1 MIGYFQENQHA
12 FWFAVGFVLLAIEI
26 GVLGLASGIVLFSGI
41 GALVTGVILWA
52 GWLPDTW
59 LAGIASFGI
68 SSFVSAVILWKP
80 LLRMQNYRTPAK
92 DNSSDLIGREFRL
105 QQTVTANRHGAT
117 QYSGIEWRV
126 EIDGGAGVES
136 IEAGTRVVVASVDAG
151 VFRVRPVNDDS
162 TDLNDDGTD

>member
-1 MIGYFQENQHA
+1 M
-12 FWFAVGFVLLAIEI
+12 
-26 GVLGLASGIVLFSGI
+26 LFSGI
-41 GALVTGVILWA
+41 GALATGVFLWL

-68 SSFVSAVILWKP
+68 CSFASAVILWKP

-105 QQTVTANRHGAT
+105 EQTVAATRHGST

-126 EIDGGAGVES
+126 EIDDNAGVET
-136 IEAGTRVVVASVDAG
+136 IEAGSRVVVTSVDAG
-151 VFRVRPVNDDS
+151 VFRVRPVVENETVS
-162 TDLNDDGTD
+162 RKQ